1 MGLCARGFPW
11 RFLTRLGAR
20 VLAKGSASW
29 EKSSAAAAV
38 GSSFVSLCLGYSMS
52 PCTSQVGLGLLRG
65 QLASEECRGASGG
78 LSVEQTSSQVL
89 QLL

>member
-11 RFLTRLGAR
+11 RFLTQLGAR

-38 GSSFVSLCLGYSMS
+38 GSTFVSLCLGYSMS
-52 PCTSQVGLGLLRG
+52 PCTESGWAGPTERSASQ
-65 QLASEECRGASGG
+65 
-78 LSVEQTSSQVL
+78 
-89 QLL
+89 